1 MTRKITI
8 RVPQFTYSLA
18 VVNLASGYMH
28 HDHRLPPRPTP
39 PYLVKQGDIERKA
52 ELVLEADLV
61 AELVT
66 ELAGRGRRVSQQR
79 LGVAVHEGDG
89 QHQRLLVLRGL

>member
-1 MTRKITI
+1 MTTDR
-8 RVPQFTYSLA
+8 RLA
-18 VVNLASGYMH
+18 
-28 HDHRLPPRPTP
+28 P
-39 PYLVKQGDIERKA
+39 PYLVKQGDIEREA

-79 LGVAVHEGDG
+79 LGVAVHERDG
-89 QHQRLLVLRGL
+89 QHQRLLVLRGLWTNTVVIRRSDV